1 MAGLSTFAGSRRAR
15 RASNFIGLAF
25 LHSAASAL
33 IGGVGRDAAFIAD
46 RPVRPALSVY
56 DGHQGPFAN
65 GAHRCVRS
73 AVT

>member
-1 MAGLSTFAGSRRAR
+1 
-15 RASNFIGLAF
+15 
-25 LHSAASAL
+25 
-33 IGGVGRDAAFIAD
+33 VGRDAAFIAD